1 MVTSKKTNAPI
12 RKAGGVNKDSN
23 VRVKVKSEVGSD
35 LAVKIK
41 TIKPQA
47 TTEVKRISKLNTEGM
62 RSIVGDNAENIQQL
76 LAKGENDSAVSLIY
90 KSMVSALIDLIPLA
104 EHAVRKSKGAR
115 GVYQIN
121 SLISSIRELLTDIQ
135 SAQDRGL
142 LGQVLV
148 ENVIRPEI
156 LDLGM
161 LIAKEY
167 AMLSDD
173 FKQFL
178 SKEDHAKV
186 SADLKLSRTRVADK
200 LMSSYRTI
208 QKSTVEYLQR

>member
-1 MVTSKKTNAPI
+1 MVIKTTSSAKKV
-12 RKAGGVNKDSN
+12 GGVTKDPN
-23 VRVKVKSEVGSD
+23 VRVKVKSKVNTEIDVIKKA
-35 LAVKIK
+35 LPTVEKVKK
-41 TIKPQA
+41 
-47 TTEVKRISKLNTEGM
+47 ISKLNTKGM
-62 RSIVGDNAENIQQL
+62 RSIVGDNAENIQQML
-76 LAKGENDSAVSLIY
+76 EKGENDSAVSLIY
-90 KSMVSALIDLIPLA
+90 KSMVSALVDLIPLA

-148 ENVIRPEI
+148 ENVIRPEV

-173 FKQFL
+173 CKQYL
-178 SKEDHAKV
+178 SKEEHTKI

-208 QKSTVEYLQR
+208 QKSTIDYLQR